1 MRLRP
6 QSLTARVLL
15 VSTVWAVAALVVIG
29 VVISALYRQGSERGF
44 QDLLRAQL
52 YNVINSIVVNDK
64 SVLAGSPQL
73 GDLRFSQPQTGWY
86 WIVEPHRGIQY
97 AAADVDLARL
107 GQAAD
112 CQP

>member
-1 MRLRP
+1 M
-6 QSLTARVLL
+6 
-15 VSTVWAVAALVVIG
+15 IG
-29 VVISALYRQGSERGF
+29 VVISTLYRQGSERGF

-86 WIVEPHRGIQY
+86 WIVEPIGEFNASH
-97 AAADVDLARL
+97 DVGEIFRTVPTNVFLVKATYWIGR
-107 GQAAD
+107 
-112 CQP
+112 